1 MLRRNPHRAE
11 AHDYHI
17 HPGGQCHDDAGRTDF
32 VQAFFSTISGNLE
45 TNGWGSRF
53 PVVLNELYQGKLR
66 KALAAGALPELRQI
80 RNELSAISPSR
91 VIWDIENL
99 SKRLAWGNAISR
111 EITSLADYFVTSAG
125 GDMFEALTEN
135 VEYLAAEPD
144 CEWIELIDL

>member
-1 MLRRNPHRAE
+1 
-11 AHDYHI
+11 
-17 HPGGQCHDDAGRTDF
+17 
-32 VQAFFSTISGNLE
+32 
-45 TNGWGSRF
+45 
-53 PVVLNELYQGKLR
+53 VLNELYQDKLR
-66 KALAAGALPELRQI
+66 KALAAGALSELRQI

-91 VIWDIENL
+91 VIWDIEDL
-99 SKRLAWGNAISR
+99 SKRPAWGNSISR